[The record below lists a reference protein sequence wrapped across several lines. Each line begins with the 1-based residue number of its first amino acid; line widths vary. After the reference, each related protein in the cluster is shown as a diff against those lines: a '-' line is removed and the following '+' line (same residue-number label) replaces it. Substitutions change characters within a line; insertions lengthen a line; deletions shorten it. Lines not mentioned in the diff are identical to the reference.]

1 MLLLREILVTKVMVL
16 LCAFSFSTGSLGA
29 GSYPLSYVYSGYY
42 YWDTG
47 MLYTQTVHGD
57 YWSSSIAS
65 STYSYRLAIYST
77 RLIKADSGNKRNG
90 RALRCQIDMLS
101 LIRSA
106 LPNRHI
112 YCCYSEE

>member
-1 MLLLREILVTKVMVL
+1 
-16 LCAFSFSTGSLGA
+16 
-29 GSYPLSYVYSGYY
+29 
-42 YWDTG
+42 

-90 RALRCQIDMLS
+90 RALRCYEILS
-101 LIRSA
+101 
-106 LPNRHI
+106 
-112 YCCYSEE
+112 